1 MKDVPS
7 LRTLH
12 NWKDETTLVPFSGV
26 QFLDFGFELMASG
39 FKTMNFVERT
49 TSRSAEG
56 DERTLIVKT
65 GDDARD
71 ELTLGADQPDDDEY
85 SVDRA
90 KALEPFVEKWT
101 PVPVLRIRPSA
112 GPDGREQFDA
122 GPSCWARVL
131 VKELPEP
138 EQKSGHTHRVI
149 LALDTTCEAT
159 QDPLFYQAPSTEDGE
174 RQFRFVSDAEHSS
187 WFISRVVEDAN
198 GNPHDLQAWVDEWL
212 LGQFQA
218 VQKRPRRA
226 LEPDEDGPPPRLFEH
241 WARYLAFLKLI
252 DTAVQFPKIRL
263 IDTMSRD
270 PITER
275 HRYSPIDV
283 DLVLDIGNSHTCGIL
298 IETSQDGSAIDLN
311 DSYTLALRDLSN
323 PLYRYN
329 RPFESR
335 VEFCDARFGRG
346 RSARSRSFFWPSLV
360 RVGPEAM
367 RLTHYEQGTETI
379 SGLSSPKR
387 YLWDDEPRNQDW
399 RFHFFTPTT
408 AEPLPL
414 VARAVQNEM
423 NEAGDVLDQIAVE
436 VKKKLRY
443 KGESSLIGASRPRFS
458 RSSTFGLMLA
468 EIFLQALVQINDPAQ
483 RETRKQSAIPRRL
496 RTIILTLPTAT
507 PMQEQAIMRSRA
519 EGALKLL
526 FKVLKWSPSLSLNT
540 TVPEIKIDWDEA
552 SCTQLVYL
560 YTEITQHYGGQIA
573 AFFELLGRRRQQKTQ
588 AVALPVPAR
597 PDEAAEA
604 QSIRVGC
611 IDIGGGTTDLMVMTY
626 YANGDHAILPR
637 QDFREGFRT
646 AGDDLLREIVSRI
659 VLPQIAQDLERAG
672 VAYPDNLLKELFAG
686 NTGDTDIRV
695 AQQRRQYALRVLA
708 PLGIECLNRADLLS
722 DDGSTSFSADEVLT
736 GLGENDTSEFFGYLE
751 QAARSRGAADWEL
764 ANVQIT
770 LRRSELDGVV
780 RNVLQ
785 KPIGDLCEIVGHL
798 GCDVLLLSGR
808 PSRLSAVRE
817 MVRETMVVPPSRLVS
832 MHEYE
837 VGTWYPYRD
846 PVSNRITDPKSTA
859 AVGAMLCLLAQ
870 SRIVNFMVYTDNITM
885 SSTAR
890 FIGQLDNNGAIR
902 ADKMLFED
910 VDDAARQETSAEIL
924 LYSPTFIGFRQL
936 PHERW
941 TTSVIYRVDFAN
953 DHASRRPKP
962 FKVVLERRE
971 FDLDTES
978 SAEALRAEALK
989 EGLVVAEVEDGAG
1002 DAAKRSDISLKLHT
1016 LGQERDYW
1024 LDSGLFK
1031 L

>member
-1 MKDVPS
+1 MKDMPTM
-7 LRTLH
+7 RALH
-12 NWKDETTLVPFSGV
+12 DWKDETTLVPFSGV
-26 QFLDFGFELMASG
+26 QFLDFGFELLASG
-39 FKTMNFVERT
+39 FKSMGFVERT
-49 TSRSAEG
+49 TNRSSDG

-65 GDDARD
+65 GDQDRDDA
-71 ELTLGADQPDDDEY
+71 TLGDDLADDDDY
-85 SVDRA
+85 SIDKI

-112 GPDGREQFDA
+112 GVGGREQFDA

-131 VKELPEP
+131 VKELSEP
-138 EQKSGHTHRVI
+138 DPKTGHTHRLI
-149 LALDTTCEAT
+149 MALDTTCEAT
-159 QDPLFYQAPSTEDGE
+159 EDPLFYQAPSTEDGE
-174 RQFRFVSDAEHSS
+174 RYFRFVSDADDSA
-187 WFISRVVEDAN
+187 WFISHVVEDAN
-198 GNPHDLQAWVDEWL
+198 GNPHDLQAWVDEWIF
-212 LGQFQA
+212 GQFEA
-218 VQKRPRRA
+218 IQKRPRRA
-226 LEPDEDGPPPRLFEH
+226 PEPDDDAGPPRLFEH

-298 IETSQDGSAIDLN
+298 IETAQDGNAIDLN

-323 PLYRYN
+323 PLFRYN

-346 RSARSRSFFWPSLV
+346 RSARSRAFFWPSLV

-367 RLTHYEQGTETI
+367 RLTRYEQGTETI

-423 NEAGDVLDQIAVE
+423 NEAGDVLDQITVE
-436 VKKKLRY
+436 IKKKLRH
-443 KGESSLIGASRPRFS
+443 KGDTSLIGASRPRFS

-560 YTEITQHYGGQIA
+560 YTEITQRYGGQIA
-573 AFFELLGRRRQQKTQ
+573 AFFDLVGRRRQQSETTTTPNSLG
-588 AVALPVPAR
+588 V
-597 PDEAAEA
+597 DGAAET
-604 QSIRVGC
+604 QSLRVGC

-626 YANGDHAILPR
+626 YANGDHAILPQ

-646 AGDDLLREIVSRI
+646 AGDDLLRDIVSRI
-659 VLPQIAQDLERAG
+659 VLPQISQDLERAG

-708 PLGIECLNRADLLS
+708 PLGIECLNRADRLS
-722 DDGSTSFSADEVLT
+722 DDGSDTFTANDVLANSD
-736 GLGENDTSEFFGYLE
+736 GNDSPEFFGYLE
-751 QAARSRGAADWEL
+751 QAAHARGAKDWRL
-764 ANVQIT
+764 GDVQIT
-770 LRRSELDGVV
+770 LRRAELDSVV
-780 RNVLQ
+780 RNIFQ
-785 KPIGDLCEIVGHL
+785 KPIGDLCEIIGHL
-798 GCDVLLLSGR
+798 SCDVLLLSGR
-808 PSRLSAVRE
+808 PSRLAAVRE
-817 MVRETMVVPPSRLVS
+817 IVRETMVVPPSQLVS

-846 PVSNRITDPKSTA
+846 PVSNRIKDPKSTA

-885 SSTAR
+885 TSTAR

-902 ADKMLFED
+902 TDKVLFED
-910 VDDAARQETSAEIL
+910 TGDAANQQTSAEIL

-953 DHASRRPKP
+953 DHAARRPKP
-962 FKVVLERRE
+962 FKIVLERRE

-978 SAEALRAEALK
+978 TAEALRAEALK